1 MSGRVLLAEDE
12 ARLARMIAFKLGRA
26 GFETVIAGD
35 GAEAL
40 ELSRTQD
47 FDAAV
52 LDVMMPV
59 MDGFQVLKSV
69 KAEKPS
75 LPVILLSARGQERD
89 VNHGMELGAAY
100 YLAKPFKPD
109 ELVRCLKECTGE

>member
-1 MSGRVLLAEDE
+1 
-12 ARLARMIAFKLGRA
+12 MIAFKLGRA
-26 GFETVIAGD
+26 GFDTVVAED

-52 LDVMMPV
+52 LDVMMPIFS
-59 MDGFQVLKSV
+59 GFQVLKSV

-75 LPVILLSARGQERD
+75 LPVILLSARGQEKDINR
-89 VNHGMELGAAY
+89 GMELGAAF
-100 YLAKPFKPD
+100 YLAKPFKTD
-109 ELVRCLKECTGE
+109 ELVRCLKECTGD